1 MVIYIPFIYLTI
13 WNFKGCSRSVVTY
26 WLGLSIDFWKFL
38 GELLSSNLTSTRFIL
53 KSQQRKCM
61 VFKCPWGNRFPLH
74 HCTAIYY
81 CLNQCVAPCIPAS
94 TLGHTD
100 LTSEQNHFVQWETGP
115 LQSSGPL
122 SPYPIRKKKFIWQRD
137 NLQHNSS
144 WKSGW
149 QAAYLS
155 CHQGALNVNCSINS
169 CMTGRQT
176 SKGQS
181 CRREDPCA

>member
-13 WNFKGCSRSVVTY
+13 WNFKGCSRSIVTY

-38 GELLSSNLTSTRFIL
+38 GELLSSHLTSTRFIL

-61 VFKCPWGNRFPLH
+61 VFKCPWGSRFPLH
-74 HCTAIYY
+74 HCTAIFY

-100 LTSEQNHFVQWETGP
+100 LTSEQNHFVQWEAGP

-122 SPYPIRKKKFIWQRD
+122 SPYPIRKKSLFDSVITFSIIPHGNKADMQPISPAIKGHLMSTAVLTPAWQID
-137 NLQHNSS
+137 L
-144 WKSGW
+144 
-149 QAAYLS
+149 
-155 CHQGALNVNCSINS
+155 
-169 CMTGRQT
+169 
-176 SKGQS
+176 
-181 CRREDPCA
+181 